1 MSLPTAM
8 TPKPPMCRQ
17 WLCTLGVILMH
28 QEVCSLE
35 EALGDSSVMAE
46 HPPWHDYEPAK
57 VSVPHICTCG
67 HVPVIEGGH
76 NSCQLDEAVFSILG
90 RIHLTSCFP
99 CSLIL
104 RQSLNSF
111 RRLWFSQ
118 PPQWDTH
125 KEKLRRK

>member
-1 MSLPTAM
+1 
-8 TPKPPMCRQ
+8 
-17 WLCTLGVILMH
+17 MH

-35 EALGDSSVMAE
+35 EALGDSSVMPE
-46 HPPWHDYEPAK
+46 HPPWHDYEPVK